1 MFYHQYPEAEEES
14 MHFDLDSNTK
24 EAGVITGY
32 NFVLQAGMTYGAVVL
47 LVICFTILSLLQLSD
62 AGQYAFRFQ
71 VLRNLGVE
79 RKRIHSLI
87 LKQLGLWFG
96 LPVGMAVLVSGIF
109 SAYLFLAYQTEI
121 RAYIGFLTLF
131 GQVAAVFAVMAL
143 IFLCYFVATWIL
155 FKRTVKE

>member
-1 MFYHQYPEAEEES
+1 
-14 MHFDLDSNTK
+14 
-24 EAGVITGY
+24 
-32 NFVLQAGMTYGAVVL
+32 
-47 LVICFTILSLLQLSD
+47 
-62 AGQYAFRFQ
+62 
-71 VLRNLGVE
+71 
-79 RKRIHSLI
+79 
-87 LKQLGLWFG
+87 
-96 LPVGMAVLVSGIF
+96 MAVLVSGIF